1 MEKLGIISPANS
13 IIGEKSVEQFNKGI
27 KKLQE
32 CGFEIIIGNNV
43 YSNTLGYCGTID
55 EKLEDIY
62 EVCEKCKYVICSTG
76 GINAN
81 VLLEK
86 LDFSKIK
93 DNIFIGNSN
102 PVLLFNA
109 FYEINKQIS
118 YIGPNVK
125 SLGKDD
131 DLFPVNCL
139 KNKIMNGS
147 KEVETEKENVI
158 VKFGNASGISI
169 GGNIQSLRRIIG
181 LKCFPKVKKYILYL
195 EADPTE
201 TNVTEY
207 ESIISQFKQ
216 ADIIKNAQGIII
228 GSSNYDK
235 NYYLKLFRDFN
246 GPIIICENLGH
257 NIHNN
262 VMPIGKN
269 IKING
274 NKISEE

>member
-1 MEKLGIISPANS
+1 MT
-13 IIGEKSVEQFNKGI
+13 I
-27 KKLQE
+27 K
-32 CGFEIIIGNNV
+32 FR
-43 YSNTLGYCGTID
+43 
-55 EKLEDIY
+55 
-62 EVCEKCKYVICSTG
+62 
-76 GINAN
+76 
-81 VLLEK
+81 
-86 LDFSKIK
+86 
-93 DNIFIGNSN
+93 
-102 PVLLFNA
+102 
-109 FYEINKQIS
+109 INKQIS

-125 SLGKDD
+125 SLVKDD
-131 DLFPVNCL
+131 DLFSVNCL